1 MKVQNIIID
10 DDELIIINE
19 NGGQHRI
26 DTSNLTTPQRV
37 WVDNIKACAVS
48 LMYDFK
54 ESDSDEDLSDWD
66 ITVDDGIDD
75 FTIWDETEL

>member
-1 MKVQNIIID
+1 MKVQNIIVD
-10 DDELIIINE
+10 DGELIIINE

-26 DTSNLTTPQRV
+26 NTSNLTTRQRV

-48 LMYDFK
+48 LMHDFK
-54 ESDSDEDLSDWD
+54 ESDSDDDLSDWD

>member
-1 MKVQNIIID
+1 MKVQNIIVD
-10 DDELIIINE
+10 AGELIIINE

-26 DTSNLTTPQRV
+26 DTSNLTTRQRV

-48 LMYDFK
+48 LMHDFK
-54 ESDSDEDLSDWD
+54 ESDSDDDLSDWD

>member
-1 MKVQNIIID
+1 MKVQNIIVD
-10 DDELIIINE
+10 AGELIIINE

-26 DTSNLTTPQRV
+26 DTSNLTTRQRV

-48 LMYDFK
+48 LMSDFK

-66 ITVDDGIDD
+66 ITMDDGIDD